1 MPGYNV
7 DEEIELLVGHI
18 KRLGRQ
24 DPDGI
29 QVTFK
34 VRSEWLVWNHSEQA
48 GTIRRWTSRQQPGVI
63 GGDLE
68 GGQEEEDHQ
77 LRARAAAAGYEW
89 LRGHQSQV
97 MILWRALLVLIW
109 FIYTDL

>member
-34 VRSEWLVWNHSEQA
+34 VRSE
-48 GTIRRWTSRQQPGVI
+48 
-63 GGDLE
+63 
-68 GGQEEEDHQ
+68 
-77 LRARAAAAGYEW
+77 
-89 LRGHQSQV
+89 
-97 MILWRALLVLIW
+97 
-109 FIYTDL
+109 